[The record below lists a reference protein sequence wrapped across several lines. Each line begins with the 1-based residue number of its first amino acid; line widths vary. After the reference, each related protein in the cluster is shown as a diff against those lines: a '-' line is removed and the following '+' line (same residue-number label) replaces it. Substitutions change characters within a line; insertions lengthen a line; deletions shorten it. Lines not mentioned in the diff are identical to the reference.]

1 MIAASRWHE
10 RLGADPQPADQE
22 AFEVW
27 RSADPEH
34 AAAFARLEQ
43 IVALGR
49 SVGSEPEIMALR
61 HETLARVVMR
71 ERTSLRWPV
80 LTGLAASLVL
90 AGGAMWWTM
99 SVAPKPGP
107 PLAAPKVVEAT
118 VRSFDTQVGER
129 LNVTLEDG
137 SQLHLDTGTTVQVQY
152 TAETRRLTLMRGQAM
167 FDVAKEPA
175 RPFIVAVAGRTVTAL
190 GTQFSIRYDDRSMA
204 VALVEGVVKVAKP
217 GDDPAHDVTMR
228 PNDRLVADGQR
239 VSLRHYDD
247 LGRFISWTR
256 GVVQFDNVTLSD
268 AVRELNRYTATPL
281 LVDARAGTIRISGS
295 FPTNGSLAFA
305 EAMQAAFPVRALRSA
320 GGQIFLSYQ
329 D

>member
-1 MIAASRWHE
+1 MIAALRWHE
-10 RLGADPQPADQE
+10 CLGTDPQPADQD
-22 AFEVW
+22 AFEIW

-34 AAAFARLEQ
+34 AAAFARIEQ
-43 IVALGR
+43 IMALGQ

-61 HETLARVVMR
+61 HETLTRVVMR
-71 ERTSLRWPV
+71 ERTSLRWSV
-80 LTGLAASLVL
+80 MTGLAASLLL
-90 AGGAMWWTM
+90 AGGAMWWTL
-99 SVAPKPGP
+99 SVSPKPGTP
-107 PLAAPKVVEAT
+107 PAAPKIVEAT

-137 SQLHLDTGTTVQVQY
+137 SQLHLDTRTTVQVQY
-152 TAETRRLTLMRGQAM
+152 TSAARRLTLMRGQVM
-167 FDVAKEPA
+167 FDVAKAPA

-190 GTQFSIRYDDRSMA
+190 GTRFSIRYDDRTMA
-204 VALVEGVVKVAKP
+204 VALVEGVVTVGKP
-217 GDDPAHDVTMR
+217 GDDPAHDVIMR

-239 VSLRHYDD
+239 VSLRHHED

-256 GVVQFDNVTLSD
+256 GFVQFDNVALSD

-305 EAMQAAFPVRALRSA
+305 EAMQAAFPVRAFRSA